1 MNNFLQNGWISS
13 LRMKYIV
20 YRHESRSK
28 CLWPLWVCYMSFSLI
43 ILQTKWIMN
52 ILTIISDCILL
63 ICLIYDHA
71 VNNLCIRSCVST
83 KKFRNP
89 SIVLWLAT
97 LDYRIYCDRLSLHI
111 LSVFSLV
118 LIRKHDRLS
127 QFSLFSVS
135 RFGIFN
141 CLNES
146 FLFWLLQFSFVS
158 WSSNCSV
165 VVKSEIAA
173 FWKCFVLLLLIVR
186 IDYW

>member
-28 CLWPLWVCYMSFSLI
+28 CLWPLWVCYMSFSL

-97 LDYRIYCDRLSLHI
+97 LDYRIFCGRLSLHI

-127 QFSLFSVS
+127 QFLCSALADLGFLIVWMNPFFFGFCSFHLFLGRLTAVLSWNRKLL
-135 RFGIFN
+135 RFGSVLSS
-141 CLNES
+141 CS
-146 FLFWLLQFSFVS
+146 WLY
-158 WSSNCSV
+158 
-165 VVKSEIAA
+165 A
-173 FWKCFVLLLLIVR
+173 
-186 IDYW
+186 